1 MASSKIQV
9 VIDVNTQ
16 KVTFAGG
23 EVKNLRQ
30 QAKLLND
37 ELQKTKAGTD
47 QYQILVEAI
56 GDVED
61 ATRRAKTAT
70 QEIYGTLGSLPGPIG
85 DITNNANKMVDTFKT
100 LGTLK
105 TTELRA
111 QFVTLGKDLK
121 DAGQG
126 LLNITGFSKVYQ
138 GVLEKISSAERAKA
152 AAMKAATAA
161 EQAETAASQAS
172 TVANKEQAVSGAAA
186 AAATTAEA
194 TAAKV
199 NAASQVTQATAM
211 QGASLAAKG
220 LAASMALIPFV
231 AIAIAV
237 TYLTTQLMS
246 LFDET
251 EKNERA
257 QKAYN
262 DEIER
267 FNEINAKRKQQI
279 DERTAGIKLE
289 ATQRLGR
296 ALTEK
301 EAFEIEERA
310 AQGKIKADQNVLNAT
325 KQSLEFA
332 KIRKEDTKVTAELEK
347 IIKEKTEEIDK
358 QISDSKVARDNFE
371 TKELERQYAKRDEAD
386 KKLQDDKKQRDQ
398 KTAAR
403 IEKEKEQRKKALEEI
418 TKAEADAFKETLDQR
433 EKEQY
438 EVNQKYSALAAEA
451 IKYGQDTKILEEA
464 RLAAIKKLTDK
475 YAEEDVKKKE
485 EAEKLAKDNANKL
498 LDIQKSLNNSTLDA
512 LKSGTEKEK
521 AEARKSGEDKIAA
534 FKKQLQ
540 EAQDL
545 KLLTA
550 EEVAMKLAEFTK
562 NVNDAIQNQI
572 DDVDKK
578 DLAKKLDDRLK
589 LLQIQSEGLL
599 AGTQAYFDNR
609 RAIIN
614 ASEEKE
620 LEDTELTEAEK
631 TAIQQKYSN
640 QRKQLRE
647 QEIASIGQTISAT
660 IDAVANLTSALAS
673 GYDEEAKTSRD
684 AFEKRKKLQI
694 ATATMSAASGIIQIL
709 TQPSVLPSPFD
720 WIVKGINTAALIA
733 ATIININ
740 KIKKTEFQAPDSSSS
755 SSSGSAK
762 PIGTTFAKGGLLD
775 GPSHARGGIKTS
787 FGELEGGEYVINRRS
802 TASFLPLLT
811 AINSAGNRKYENG
824 GMMANMDTI
833 QAMLASQ
840 PQPIVKTYVVASD
853 MTSQQEANKRLM
865 DLAKI

>member
-9 VIDVNTQ
+9 VIDVKTD

-37 ELQKTKAGTD
+37 ELQRTKVGT
-47 QYQILVEAI
+47 QEYQLLVEAI

-85 DITNNANKMVDTFKT
+85 DIANNANKMVDTFKT

-105 TTELRA
+105 TTEIRA
-111 QFVTLGKDLK
+111 QFVNLGKDLK
-121 DAGQG
+121 DAGLGFLNLIGFTKRYEANLAQLTG
-126 LLNITGFSKVYQ
+126 VTVTNTVATEANVVATEAEVTATGASVVATEADIVAKVAQTTATNTATFATRALAAAQALLPFAAIAAAIALVVYAVQ
-138 GVLEKISSAERAKA
+138 KLIKAQDDAKYSAEK
-152 AAMKAATAA
+152 
-161 EQAETAASQAS
+161 
-172 TVANKEQAVSGAAA
+172 
-186 AAATTAEA
+186 
-194 TAAKV
+194 
-199 NAASQVTQATAM
+199 
-211 QGASLAAKG
+211 
-220 LAASMALIPFV
+220 
-231 AIAIAV
+231 
-237 TYLTTQLMS
+237 
-246 LFDET
+246 
-251 EKNERA
+251 
-257 QKAYN
+257 YN
-262 DEIER
+262 DELERGKKISDQRIKDAEFEAEMQKQRVRGFADETNLNNEIER
-267 FNEINAKRKQQI
+267 KLLETRVEEARKAGRKAIQDLVDLGKKKFDTQEEMRKTLKAAEDAIDAADLAKKDADNKLYLFEETLNADRRVKRKEEQKK
-279 DERTAGIKLE
+279 DAEDAKKEGERVAQERKNRIKKDLDDIAKNEHDAYLVTLE
-289 ATQRLGR
+289 TRK
-296 ALTEK
+296 K
-301 EAFEIEERA
+301 ETTEIEEKYNKEIALAKSYKKDTTTLEA
-310 AQGKIKADQNVLNAT
+310 A
-325 KQSLEFA
+325 KQTELKRLKEKYA
-332 KIRKEDTKVTAELEK
+332 KEDE
-347 IIKEKTEEIDK
+347 DK
-358 QISDSKVARDNFE
+358 
-371 TKELERQYAKRDEAD
+371 
-386 KKLQDDKKQRDQ
+386 
-398 KTAAR
+398 
-403 IEKEKEQRKKALEEI
+403 EKEKQEKA
-418 TKAEADAFKETLDQR
+418 KQ
-433 EKEQY
+433 
-438 EVNQKYSALAAEA
+438 N
-451 IKYGQDTKILEEA
+451 
-464 RLAAIKKLTDK
+464 
-475 YAEEDVKKKE
+475 
-485 EAEKLAKDNANKL
+485 AEKLL
-498 LDIQKSLNNSTLDA
+498 SIQKSLNDSLLDA
-512 LKSGTEKEK
+512 MKTGTAKEK
-521 AEARKSGEDKIAA
+521 AEAKKSGEDKIAA
-534 FKKQLQ
+534 FKKELL

-572 DDVDKK
+572 DNVDKK

-614 ASEEKE
+614 ASEQKE

-631 TAIQQKYSN
+631 TAIQEKYSN

-673 GYDEEAKTSRD
+673 GYDEEAKTSKD

-740 KIKKTEFQAPDSSSS
+740 KIKKTEFVAPDSSSSSSS

-762 PIGTTFAKGGLLD
+762 PIGTTFARGGLLD

-840 PQPIVKTYVVASD
+840 PAPIVKTYVVASD

>member
-1 MASSKIQV
+1 MARSKIEV
-9 VIDVNTQ
+9 VIDVKTE

-30 QAKLLND
+30 QARLLNE
-37 ELQKTKAGTD
+37 ELQKTEAGTK
-47 QYQILVEAI
+47 QYQLLVEAI
-56 GDVED
+56 GDVDD
-61 ATRRAKTAT
+61 AMRRAKTAS

-85 DITNNANKMVDTFKT
+85 DISNKTNALVDTFKT

-111 QFVTLGKDLK
+111 QFVTLGKDIK

-138 GVLEKISSAERAKA
+138 GILEKISSAERAKSAALKASTAAQQADTTASQA
-152 AAMKAATAA
+152 AAAANQQQAVTATAAATATAA
-161 EQAETAASQAS
+161 ES
-172 TVANKEQAVSGAAA
+172 
-186 AAATTAEA
+186 
-194 TAAKV
+194 TAAKA
-199 NAASQVTQATAM
+199 NAASQVLQTTAM

-220 LAASMALIPFV
+220 LAASLALIPFV
-231 AIAIAV
+231 AIAMAV
-237 TYLTTQLMS
+237 TYLTTQLMG
-246 LFDET
+246 LFDQT
-251 EKNERA
+251 EKNEKA

-262 DEIER
+262 DQLES
-267 FNEINAKRKQQI
+267 FNEIGAKRKQQI
-279 DERTAGIKLE
+279 DEQTAAYKLE
-289 ATQRLGR
+289 ATQRLRR

-301 EAFEIEERA
+301 EAFEIEEEA
-310 AQGKIKADQNVLNAT
+310 AQRKIRSDEIILNAT

-332 KIRKEDTKVTAELEK
+332 KIKEENAEIIAELETK
-347 IIKEKTEEIDK
+347 IKEKTEAIDK
-358 QISDSKVARDNFE
+358 QISDKKVARDNFE
-371 TKELERQYAKRDEAD
+371 TKELERQYAKRNEAD
-386 KKLQDDKKQRDQ
+386 KKLQDDKKQRDE

-403 IEKEKEQRKKALEEI
+403 IQKEAEDRKKALAEI
-418 TKAEADAFKETLDQR
+418 AKAEADAFKQTLEQR
-433 EKEQY
+433 EKEEY
-438 EVNQKYSALAAEA
+438 EVNQKYAALQAEA
-451 IKYGQDTKILEEA
+451 VKYGKDTKILEQA
-464 RLAAIKKLTDK
+464 RLAELKKLTDK
-475 YAEEDVKKKE
+475 YAEEDKRKKE
-485 EAEKLAKDNANKL
+485 EELKLAKDNANKL
-498 LDIQKSLNNSTLDA
+498 LNIQKTLNDSLLDA
-512 LKSGTEKEK
+512 MKSGTAKEK
-521 AEARKSGEDKIAA
+521 AEAKKSGEDKIAA
-534 FKKQLQ
+534 FKKELL

-578 DLAKKLDDRLK
+578 DLAKKLDDRLQ

-614 ASEEKE
+614 ASEQKE
-620 LEDTELTEAEK
+620 LEDTELTEEEK
-631 TAIQQKYSN
+631 TAIIAKYAN
-640 QRKQLRE
+640 QRKQLRQE
-647 QEIASIGQTISAT
+647 EIASIGQTISQT

-673 GYDEEAKTSRD
+673 GYDEEAKTSKD

-694 ATATMSAASGIIQIL
+694 ATATMSAASGVVQIL

-720 WIVKGINTAALIA
+720 WIVKGINAAALIA
-733 ATIININ
+733 ATIINVN
-740 KIKKTEFQAPDSSSS
+740 KIKKTQFEAPTGSSE
-755 SSSGSAK
+755 GSAK

-787 FGELEGGEYVINRRS
+787 FGELEGGEYVINKRS

-811 AINSAGNRKYENG
+811 AINSAGNRKYEQG

-833 QAMLASQ
+833 QAMMASQ
-840 PQPIVKTYVVASD
+840 ATPIVKTYVVASD
-853 MTSQQEANKRLM
+853 MTSQQEANKKLM